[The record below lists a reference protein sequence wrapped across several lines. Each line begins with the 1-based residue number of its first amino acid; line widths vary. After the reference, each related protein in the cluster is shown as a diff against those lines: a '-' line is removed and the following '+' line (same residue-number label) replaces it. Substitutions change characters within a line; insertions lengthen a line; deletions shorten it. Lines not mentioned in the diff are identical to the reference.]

1 METRQYGSAGI
12 VQRICAQTRIAACA
26 ISRSFVAQLDVFR
39 TPNGE
44 YLLDCQS
51 ELLDHLATRFVIPL
65 ASPDNGPKLAER
77 LNPIFQIGGE
87 PMALYTQFALTVSE
101 VELTEYV
108 TTLAEQRYSVI
119 EALDMLVSGF

>member
-1 METRQYGSAGI
+1 METQKYGSIGI
-12 VQRICAQTRIAACA
+12 VQRICPQARIAACE
-26 ISRSFVAQLDVFR
+26 ISRSFVSQLDVFR
-39 TPNGE
+39 TPDGE

-65 ASPDNGPKLAER
+65 ASPNTGPKLAER

-101 VELTEYV
+101 MELTEYV
-108 TTLAEQRYSVI
+108 TTLAEHRHSVMD
-119 EALDMLVSGF
+119 ALDMLVSGF